1 MRIALISSSPLIL
14 AGLRAGLEPLA
25 ECELVLSS
33 RSVADAQQLGYGQ
46 ADVLIVDCG
55 SEPAAVL
62 PPDFDD
68 GGPAV
73 VLLADD
79 QAAADVADWLE
90 RGVSIL
96 PRDASLALVAAAAR
110 ASAAGLVAS
119 SRALTAQAVRF
130 ARMGASRRIETG
142 FEPLT
147 PREQQVLAKMAL
159 GLHNREIAESLH
171 VSAHTAKFH
180 VAQIIGKLNA
190 HSRGHAVA
198 KALQAGLLED

>member
-1 MRIALISSSPLIL
+1 MRIALISGSPLIL
-14 AGLRAGLEPLA
+14 AGLRAGLERLA
-25 ECELVLSS
+25 DCELVLSS
-33 RSVADAQQLGYGQ
+33 QSVADAQRLAYGQ
-46 ADVLIVDCG
+46 VDVLIVDCG

-79 QAAADVADWLE
+79 QAAAEVADWLE

-96 PRDASLALVAAAAR
+96 PRDASLDLVAATAR
-110 ASAAGLVAS
+110 AAAAGLVAS
-119 SRALTAQAVRF
+119 SRALTAQALKF
-130 ARMGASRRIETG
+130 ARINTSRRIEAG
-142 FEPLT
+142 AEPLT

-190 HSRGHAVA
+190 HSRAHAVA